1 MKCLSVASIGLHQI
15 ALAATGSDWSYDDQ
29 SAWPGMCAEG
39 KSQSPISI
47 ETAAVDQSVI
57 LKDLQINYGP
67 IDDAGLSISNY
78 GIGVSVE
85 GEQKEYNIGNVRM
98 YEEDTFVLD
107 HFHAHWG
114 LTDESGSEHLLEG
127 MAHPMEVH
135 FVHYNE
141 KYGSVGDDKGKAGGL
156 AVLGVFF
163 EIGDANPE
171 IEKILEAVKT
181 GSDTFGS
188 IDLYGLIP
196 EDAGTKFFGYDG
208 SLTTPT
214 CDENLLWHVAKTT
227 MTMSEDQMKMLRS
240 AVGPDGDVI
249 APNYRDA
256 QPLNGR
262 KVYITEG
269 LKEEVNLY
277 CHRVCDGLSSCG
289 DSKYGSYCKGNG
301 VCYGLYHKDDGYCFQ
316 PTESD
321 TCDDSVLEPVMCSPY
336 TTGFTMKLT

>member
-1 MKCLSVASIGLHQI
+1 MKCLAVASIGLYQI

-57 LKDLQINYGP
+57 LEDLQINYGP

-127 MAHPMEVH
+127 MAYPMEVH

-141 KYGSVGDDKGKAGGL
+141 KYGSVGDAKGKAGGL

-171 IEKILEAVKT
+171 VEKILEAVKI
-181 GSDTFGS
+181 GSDTVDS

-269 LKEEVNLY
+269 LKEEIALAAT
-277 CHRVCDGLSSCG
+277 
-289 DSKYGSYCKGNG
+289 GSDWSY
-301 VCYGLYHKDDGYCFQ
+301 DDQSAWPG
-316 PTESD
+316 
-321 TCDDSVLEPVMCSPY
+321 MCAE
-336 TTGFTMKLT
+336 G